1 MTLEFLPQQSCLG
14 GLLYTLII
22 LCMKKH
28 FLTSVYMLFV
38 FNLFVLLVVILAGKN
53 NKITSISIQFLIF
66 TESFNKIPFICVI

>member
-38 FNLFVLLVVILAGKN
+38 FNLFVLLVVILAGK
-53 NKITSISIQFLIF
+53 K
-66 TESFNKIPFICVI
+66 